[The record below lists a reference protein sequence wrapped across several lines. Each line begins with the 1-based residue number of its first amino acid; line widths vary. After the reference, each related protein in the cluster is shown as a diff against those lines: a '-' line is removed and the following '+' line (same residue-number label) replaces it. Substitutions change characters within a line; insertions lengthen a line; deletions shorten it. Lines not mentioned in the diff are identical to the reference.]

1 MNKTI
6 QVPLSEEDINTLKAG
21 DYVYLSGIIY
31 TARDAAH
38 KRMYESMHKG
48 ESLPIELNGNVLY
61 YLGPSPAREGQVI
74 GSAGPT
80 TSSRMDKYTPEMLDK
95 GKIIFL
101 TGNPGD
107 GKTFIIKALDGV
119 IKHHNAFVETDANNQ
134 SAYDDLINNIIS
146 CYDEGRPAIIAINE
160 YPFLQLRKQMK
171 ETSTII
177 FDEIIVAKK
186 NAITY
191 DTSFDLKNRIVVID
205 LNERNLLDPDNHIIS
220 TLFDRFIELLSSQS
234 NPSKALS
241 YNLKALSI
249 REL

>member
-1 MNKTI
+1 MTACPI
-6 QVPLSEEDINTLKAG
+6 RYQRQVPDRKGKIFYTSITSLSHISKTSRLE
-21 DYVYLSGIIY
+21 SII
-31 TARDAAH
+31 
-38 KRMYESMHKG
+38 
-48 ESLPIELNGNVLY
+48 
-61 YLGPSPAREGQVI
+61 
-74 GSAGPT
+74 
-80 TSSRMDKYTPEMLDK
+80 PEMLDK

-177 FDEIIVAKK
+177 S
-186 NAITY
+186 TRLLL
-191 DTSFDLKNRIVVID
+191 LKRM
-205 LNERNLLDPDNHIIS
+205 
-220 TLFDRFIELLSSQS
+220 Q
-234 NPSKALS
+234 
-241 YNLKALSI
+241 
-249 REL
+249 